1 MDKNLLKG
9 GMDYAEA
16 KLPIGVFDSGVGGL
30 TVVNNISRVLP
41 EENIIYFADTK
52 HFPYGIKT
60 EGEVKSYAK
69 KIVSFLLSKKIKA
82 VIIACNTVSSIAL
95 PELVEI
101 ARPIPIFGMIQAGA
115 HYAIKTTKNKR
126 IGIISTPLTARK
138 QAYKKEILALDPDA
152 VVFEVGSQELVNL
165 VEDGNV
171 ENKSAYVLA
180 KEKLNCPLNENI
192 DTLVLGCTHFPF
204 LYTVVK
210 SVAGVSVNV
219 IDPSDYLVLQVKNY
233 LAERNLFN
241 KIGGES
247 LYFTSGNKSDFL
259 NKTHVFLDNPP
270 RKVESV
276 DL

>member
-1 MDKNLLKG
+1 MDKNLLKRNVHCI
-9 GMDYAEA
+9 EA

-30 TVVNNISRVLP
+30 TVINNLSKVLP
-41 EENIIYFADTK
+41 QENIIYFADTK

-60 EGEVKSYAK
+60 EGEVKSYSK
-69 KIVSFLLSKKIKA
+69 KIVSFLMSKRVKA
-82 VIIACNTVSSIAL
+82 VIVACNTVSSIAL
-95 PELVEI
+95 PELIEI
-101 ARPIPIFGMIQAGA
+101 AKPIPVFGMIQAGA
-115 HYAIKTTKNKR
+115 RYALKTTKNKR

-138 QAYKKEILALDPDA
+138 QAYKKEILALDPAA
-152 VVFEVGSQELVNL
+152 VTFEVGSQDLVNL

-171 ENKSAYVLA
+171 DNQNAYDLA

-210 SVAGVSVNV
+210 SVAGTSVNV

-233 LAERNLFN
+233 LADRNLFN
-241 KIGGES
+241 KTYGES
-247 LYFTSGNKSDFL
+247 LFFTSGDKEDFL

-270 RKVESV
+270 RKVERA